1 MPTFHLDPGVA
12 ANLEDIL
19 GRFNTKVKLLEGG
32 RRKAPPRLSRSKLA
46 SLLLAVAIC
55 SNPDPDDWRME
66 KVKSLLYDGE
76 FELDGEK
83 NNELVKRLIAGLR

>member
-1 MPTFHLDPGVA
+1 MANLNLDPGVE

-19 GRFNTKVKLLEGG
+19 GKFNTQIKLIEGG
-32 RRKAPPRLSRSKLA
+32 RGKKLPRLSRSKLA

-66 KVKSLLYDGE
+66 KVKSVLYDGD

-83 NNELVKRLIAGLR
+83 NNALVKRLIAGLR